1 MNCLEF
7 CAGNISPLSFT
18 LSFTKPP
25 FSWFV
30 QVISMGL
37 GMGNCQTSC
46 QDRVYYLLLAWKGLV
61 TSSTQLNTWNS
72 WIWLLKSEFV
82 LSIVFFCFFNLIWC
96 RSKNSKSGRNLSK
109 IQRILITSSYFP
121 TQHPTFMMI
130 RTVAG
135 LFSFIWEISILLQR
149 SLRCS
154 GEPQVPFLEMPI
166 VCITFHVYFSY

>member
-1 MNCLEF
+1 MNCLKF

-72 WIWLLKSEFV
+72 WIWLLKSEFI
-82 LSIVFFCFFNLIWC
+82 LSIVFFLTWYDAEVKIAKVAENYPKYKEFWSPAVTSQHNILYSWWLGHRCKTVFFYMGNFNTITNVVEMFWWVSSTL
-96 RSKNSKSGRNLSK
+96 SGDAHSV
-109 IQRILITSSYFP
+109 Y
-121 TQHPTFMMI
+121 
-130 RTVAG
+130 
-135 LFSFIWEISILLQR
+135 
-149 SLRCS
+149 
-154 GEPQVPFLEMPI
+154 
-166 VCITFHVYFSY
+166 YFSCIL